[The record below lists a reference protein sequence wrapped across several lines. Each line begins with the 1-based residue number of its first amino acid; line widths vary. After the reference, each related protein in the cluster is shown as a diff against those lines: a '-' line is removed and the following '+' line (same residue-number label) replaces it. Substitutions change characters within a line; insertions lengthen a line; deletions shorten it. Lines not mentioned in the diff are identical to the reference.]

1 MVIVTE
7 AGGYFTGGKASFD
20 RGTDD
25 LGKIMMSRRYCC
37 IRAVPA
43 TDVSSG
49 PHITLDG
56 SADCTFVRRARA
68 RNRFRSGSSR
78 TSTTVS

>member
-7 AGGYFTGGKASFD
+7 AGGFFTGGKKSFE

-37 IRAVPA
+37 VRAVPP
-43 TDVSSG
+43 TEVS
-49 PHITLDG
+49 H
-56 SADCTFVRRARA
+56 
-68 RNRFRSGSSR
+68 
-78 TSTTVS
+78 STNHEVYWGFDS

>member
-7 AGGYFTGGKASFD
+7 AGGFFTGGKASFD

-37 IRAVPA
+37 IRGVPP
-43 TDVSSG
+43 TDVSVLS
-49 PHITLDG
+49 I
-56 SADCTFVRRARA
+56 F
-68 RNRFRSGSSR
+68 
-78 TSTTVS
+78 

>member
-37 IRAVPA
+37 IRGVPA
-43 TDVSSG
+43 TDVSPLPPYDTRQKS
-49 PHITLDG
+49 
-56 SADCTFVRRARA
+56 
-68 RNRFRSGSSR
+68 
-78 TSTTVS
+78 